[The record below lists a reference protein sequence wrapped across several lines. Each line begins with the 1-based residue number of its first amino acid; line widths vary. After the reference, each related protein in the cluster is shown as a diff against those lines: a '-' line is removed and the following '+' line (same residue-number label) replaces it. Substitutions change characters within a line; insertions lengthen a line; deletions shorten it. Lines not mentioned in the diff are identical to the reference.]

1 MVIKELC
8 EQELIKLNNI
18 INLLAFARLCNIPN
32 TQDKPNNN
40 EPQSSD
46 SNENGEHKESIL
58 DTTQKKSFIAFLVQI
73 LPLAVTELHFLF
85 HHNLLHQYGYI
96 L

>member
-8 EQELIKLNNI
+8 EQKLIKLNNI

-58 DTTQKKSFIAFLVQI
+58 NTTAKKIIHCFPCADPSASSD
-73 LPLAVTELHFLF
+73 
-85 HHNLLHQYGYI
+85 
-96 L
+96 